1 MTADALSANSGAFQS
16 AVAAHQ
22 QGRLAEAKVGYTQL
36 LQTEPRHA
44 DALHLLGVI
53 HLQQGDAAQAEVLI
67 RRALEVTESAIF
79 LGNLGNLL
87 KNSGRQEEAEVAY
100 RRALV
105 LKADHADVHNNLG
118 ILLRETGRLHD
129 AEAAF
134 RRAVA
139 ITPAYADAQ
148 YNLGSV
154 FYFSQRFEQAKEAC
168 GLALAADL
176 RHANAHMLMG
186 DLLFEER
193 RLPEAESAYRQA
205 LALQPAHAGARL
217 QLRRLLLAS
226 GRDTE
231 AWPLFEL
238 RADEASAK
246 AHPGAFSLPYP
257 PWQGQPLAGKS
268 LVVWPEQGYGDYIQ
282 FARYATLL
290 KSQGLARLTLACA
303 PPLAALLGTLEGVD
317 AVVTEVSQLPPHD
330 YWSFVMGLPRHAIG
344 QPPQLPYLH
353 ALPQRIA
360 RWQGRLPAGRKIGL
374 VWKGNPA
381 HLNDAHR
388 SLPGLAS
395 LAPLWAVPGM
405 AFVSLQKGAGET
417 EAKPPP
423 QGQPLLELGAEA
435 QDFADM
441 AAIVSQLDLVIC
453 VDTAIAHLA
462 GALGKPCW
470 VLLPAI
476 GTDGRWRL
484 EAPHSPWYPSLRL
497 FRQRGTGWA
506 GTLEDVAGALRLLAA
521 APL

>member
-1 MTADALSANSGAFQS
+1 MSSLFAS

-22 QGRLAEAKVGYTQL
+22 QGRLAEAKAGYLQL

-87 KNSGRQEEAEVAY
+87 KNSGRPEEAEAAY

-105 LKADHADVHNNLG
+105 LKPDHADVHNNLG
-118 ILLRETGRLHD
+118 ILLRDTGRLQD

-134 RRAVA
+134 RRAID
-139 ITPAYADAQ
+139 ITPVYADAQ
-148 YNLGSV
+148 YNLGSQL
-154 FYFSQRFEQAKEAC
+154 YFSQRFAEAKEAC
-168 GLALAADL
+168 RLALTADPK
-176 RHANAHMLMG
+176 HANAHMLMG

-205 LALQPAHAGARL
+205 LALQPGHAAARL
-217 QLRRLLLAS
+217 QLRRLLLAT

-238 RADEASAK
+238 RLDEASVK

-257 PWQGQPLAGKS
+257 RWQGQPLAGKS

-330 YWSFVMGLPRHAIG
+330 YWVFVMGLPRHAVG
-344 QPPQLPYLH
+344 LPPQPPYLR
-353 ALPQRIA
+353 ALPERIA
-360 RWQGRLPAGRKIGL
+360 RWQGRLPAGRKVGL

-381 HLNDAHR
+381 HLNDANR
-388 SLPGLAS
+388 SLPGLAI
-395 LAPLWAVPGM
+395 LAPLWAVPGVS
-405 AFVSLQKGAGET
+405 FVSLQKGAGEA
-417 EAKPPP
+417 EAAPPP
-423 QGQPLLELGAEA
+423 HGQPLLALSAQA

-453 VDTAIAHLA
+453 MDTAIAHLA
-462 GALGKPCW
+462 GAIGKPCW
-470 VLLPAI
+470 VLLPAV
-476 GTDGRWRL
+476 GADGRWRL
-484 EAPHSPWYPSLRL
+484 EGPRTPWYPSLRL
-497 FRQRGTGWA
+497 FRRRGTGWA
-506 GTLEDVAGALRLLAA
+506 GTLEDVAGALGPWATT
-521 APL
+521 PL